1 MRDRLAIALRAEA
14 MTALHKIV
22 AEFAVVVDFSI
33 KDEGDRLIFVGERLI
48 ATGDI
53 DDAQAAHG
61 QADIAV
67 DEVSGAVGTAM
78 PQPVIHGS
86 QKWLRDRLA
95 VKLDD
100 AADAAHGYG
109 PSLLNAAILS
119 SYTRL
124 AGRTMIRGQGG
135 CGGSLIGLYVN
146 AK

>member
-33 KDEGDRLIFVGERLI
+33 KDKGDRLIFVGERLI

-67 DEVSGAVGTAM
+67 DEVAGAVRSTM
-78 PQPVIHGS
+78 PQPVVHRPQQLLCDG
-86 QKWLRDRLA
+86 LA
-95 VKLDD
+95 VKMDYS
-100 AADAAHGYG
+100 AMPHM
-109 PSLLNAAILS
+109 LNVTCCWTAPF
-119 SYTRL
+119 
-124 AGRTMIRGQGG
+124 
-135 CGGSLIGLYVN
+135 
-146 AK
+146 